1 MGYRHSS
8 SGADD
13 LVCASQCQKLDGN
26 ELSLLGRTD
35 RFCRDP
41 QRGWLSGDD
50 RLLMPTSSLRIK
62 EMPAMFHLT
71 ALVTCLAILFYF
83 LTSVQVAK
91 ARGTFGIKAP
101 AISGNPDFE
110 RVFRVQMNTLEWLPI
125 FLPAL
130 WLFALYLSD
139 AIAAALGVVWIAGRI
154 LYLTGYSKAANK
166 RGTGFGI
173 QFVAAMLLWL
183 GAVGA
188 IAWRLVHP

>member
-1 MGYRHSS
+1 
-8 SGADD
+8 
-13 LVCASQCQKLDGN
+13 
-26 ELSLLGRTD
+26 
-35 RFCRDP
+35 
-41 QRGWLSGDD
+41 
-50 RLLMPTSSLRIK
+50 
-62 EMPAMFHLT
+62 MPAMFHLT

-91 ARGTFGIKAP
+91 ARGTFGIRAP
-101 AISGNPDFE
+101 AISGNADFE

-130 WLFALYLSD
+130 WLFAIYISD

-173 QFVAAMLLWL
+173 QFVAAMLLWS